1 MISFFKKLFGI
12 TNTDIDLT
20 VNAEEPV
27 NVQSTPDVTK
37 VKKPRKTPTAKI
49 SKDSAK
55 KKPAEAGQEP
65 KRRGRP
71 PKAK

>member
-20 VNAEEPV
+20 VNAVEPV
-27 NVQSTPDVTK
+27 NESIPAVTK
-37 VKKPRKTPTAKI
+37 VKKPRKPPTAKI
-49 SKDSAK
+49 PKESVK
-55 KKPAEAGQEP
+55 KKPAEAGQEL

>member
-12 TNTDIDLT
+12 SDTDIDLT
-20 VNAEEPV
+20 VKAAEAV
-27 NVQSTPDVTK
+27 DVHPAPAVVK
-37 VKKPRKTPTAKI
+37 VKKPRKPPTAKI
-49 SKDSAK
+49 PKESVK